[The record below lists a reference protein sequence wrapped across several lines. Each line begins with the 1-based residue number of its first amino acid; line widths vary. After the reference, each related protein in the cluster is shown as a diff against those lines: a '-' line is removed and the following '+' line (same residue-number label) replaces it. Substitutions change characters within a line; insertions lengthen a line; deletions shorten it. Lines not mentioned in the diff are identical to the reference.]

1 MKIKIK
7 GKLRET
13 VSVQMSDLL
22 PFIKDAISE
31 EMKLDDSVELHL
43 TSNTP
48 FLLFNVIRTPKQ
60 KLKCSCNECI
70 IEAHEARLN
79 EKLIEEHIK

>member
-1 MKIKIK
+1 VKIKIK

-22 PFIKDAISE
+22 PSIKDAISE
-31 EMKLDDSVELHL
+31 EMELDDSVELHL

-48 FLLFNVIRTPKQ
+48 FLLFNVIRTPEQ
-60 KLKCSCNECI
+60 KIKCSCNKCM
-70 IEAHEARLN
+70 IEAHEARFN
-79 EKLIEEHIK
+79 KKLIEEPIK